1 MLQVLR
7 APLRKVSPS
16 GSAYSPRTMLSRL
29 QLSPESGAAAG
40 PPGHQPECPAPH
52 GRPVTSTQGCRPR
65 LPHARE
71 VGVPPLMEAVS
82 AGTLKRGTKVPTRG
96 RSQEAPILEAPV
108 QPGQHAALAFAPSP

>member
-29 QLSPESGAAAG
+29 QLSPESVAAVG

-52 GRPVTSTQGCRPR
+52 GSPVTSTQGCRPR

-71 VGVPPLMEAVS
+71 VGIPPLMQAVS
-82 AGTLKRGTKVPTRG
+82 TRTLKRSSQVPPPG
-96 RSQEAPILEAPV
+96 RWHDDGI
-108 QPGQHAALAFAPSP
+108 

>member
-16 GSAYSPRTMLSRL
+16 GSAYSPRIMLSRL

-52 GRPVTSTQGCRPR
+52 GRLVTSTQGCRPR

-71 VGVPPLMEAVS
+71 VGVPPLMDAVS
-82 AGTLKRGTKVPTRG
+82 AGTLKRGSKGPTRG
-96 RSQEAPILEAPV
+96 RCHHAPILQAPAD
-108 QPGQHAALAFAPSP
+108 PATPPTLR